1 MKHLF
6 TLAFVVFL
14 AGAFSSCIGTDV
26 IDDLADEGVPAL
38 PTDSTATERSGTLQG
53 RGGYAAAGTVTL
65 SQNDEGDLVLRTSD
79 DFAVTLALGTF
90 LYLSNSELGNET
102 AANGLEVADVSENL
116 SGARTFNVT
125 QRDASVALDTYQ
137 YVIVLCKPARI
148 TFGAAELN

>member
-1 MKHLF
+1 M
-6 TLAFVVFL
+6 
-14 AGAFSSCIGTDV
+14 
-26 IDDLADEGVPAL
+26 
-38 PTDSTATERSGTLQG
+38 DSTGTNPPVGGDTERSGTLQG

-65 SQNDEGDLVLRTSD
+65 SQNDNGDLVLSTSD

-90 LYLSNSELGNET
+90 LYLSNSESGNET
-102 AANGLEVADVSENL
+102 AANGLEVADVSQNL

-125 QRDASVALDTYQ
+125 RLDASVALNTYR